1 MKRMNINKVA
11 IISLACLLSLM
22 NAMGQDSTKRDMVL
36 NLAYFMNNNK
46 VVHINAN
53 TKSKIEKKFQP
64 VGNTVVNLY
73 LDAESD
79 STFIGK
85 VVTNKAGVAKAILPP
100 TLQQAWSASPNH
112 TLIGISQASREFESV
127 TTELAITKSKI
138 TIDTISDGPTK
149 SITVTVLAQK
159 DSGWSPAADVEMK
172 VGIQR
177 LGGILT
183 AGDDPTYTTDS
194 SGTVTVEMKK
204 DSLPGDKNGNLVL
217 VARVE
222 DNEPF
227 GNLMIEKTVPWGK
240 AFTADHSFFTQRA
253 LWTTRSR
260 TPAWLLVMAYS
271 IVVGVWSTIIYLVL
285 QLIKIKKLGLKE
297 N

>member
-64 VGNTVVNLY
+64 EANTVVNLY
-73 LDAESD
+73 LNAESD